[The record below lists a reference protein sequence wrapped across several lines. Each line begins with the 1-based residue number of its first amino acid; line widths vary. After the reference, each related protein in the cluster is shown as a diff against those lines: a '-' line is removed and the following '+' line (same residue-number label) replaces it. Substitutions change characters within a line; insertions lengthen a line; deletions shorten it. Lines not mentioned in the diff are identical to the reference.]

1 MVIDEIGDRVLN
13 DAAAR
18 GDLHYAGAGMM
29 NFPVFIGTGR
39 IKTAWNSI
47 VLASVLLFSF
57 VFSYRLTFHLYH
69 TDLLYWLLIGILSL
83 DVLVN
88 FNSSVKIEH
97 TISTDRRTIAA
108 HYFKGWLVVDL
119 LIALP
124 LDVIV
129 LALFGPPGEGHA
141 GTVYII
147 ILQLV
152 TLMKLL
158 KVKKITKEL
167 SEYLRMNPGMMRLLI
182 FAFWFAQAVHYI
194 AMGWIMIGAVE
205 ITRVPIDQYIRSLY
219 WAITTVATIGY
230 GDYYPN
236 HDDNSQLIFT
246 MVVQVFGV
254 GMYGYIIGNVSGLI
268 ANLDVAR
275 ATFLKKIETV
285 SAYLNAKRIPKDLQE
300 KILNYYYYLWDKK
313 KNVSDENPLSDLP
326 ASLNLEVMLY
336 LNRDM
341 LRKVDLFKNSQ
352 ELFVREAIQMLTPL
366 IYLPEDF
373 IIRQGEYGDCMY
385 FLSSGE
391 VEVIVDDRR
400 VATLG
405 PGSTFGETAL
415 LVGEKRNAS
424 IYSITHCE
432 VFRLAKSDFDH
443 LRSRFPEFNEEMR
456 KLSRRR
462 VTRKRK

>member
-1 MVIDEIGDRVLN
+1 MVIDEIGDRLLN

-194 AMGWIMIGAVE
+194 ALGWIMIGAVE

-236 HDDNSQLIFT
+236 HDDIPAHIHHGRPGLR
-246 MVVQVFGV
+246 G
-254 GMYGYIIGNVSGLI
+254 GNV
-268 ANLDVAR
+268 
-275 ATFLKKIETV
+275 
-285 SAYLNAKRIPKDLQE
+285 
-300 KILNYYYYLWDKK
+300 
-313 KNVSDENPLSDLP
+313 
-326 ASLNLEVMLY
+326 
-336 LNRDM
+336 
-341 LRKVDLFKNSQ
+341 
-352 ELFVREAIQMLTPL
+352 
-366 IYLPEDF
+366 
-373 IIRQGEYGDCMY
+373 
-385 FLSSGE
+385 
-391 VEVIVDDRR
+391 
-400 VATLG
+400 
-405 PGSTFGETAL
+405 
-415 LVGEKRNAS
+415 
-424 IYSITHCE
+424 
-432 VFRLAKSDFDH
+432 RLH
-443 LRSRFPEFNEEMR
+443 HR
-456 KLSRRR
+456 
-462 VTRKRK
+462 